1 MIYKRKGLDF
11 CAYPGCLSQEY
22 AGDIN
27 GLQYCSE
34 HISKADFL
42 ADLKYCEEIA
52 AGQGVEFG
60 TFASS

>member
-22 AGDIN
+22 AGDID

-34 HISKADFL
+34 HIDEASPS
-42 ADLKYCEEIA
+42 DLTYCEEIA
-52 AGQGVEFG
+52 AGQGVKFG